1 MNREEIKQLL
11 LKNVAAVT
19 FTKANG
25 DTRVLNC
32 TLQASIVPQPE
43 VKETSTVTRPVNE
56 QVLAVWDVD
65 NTAWRSFRID
75 SVTSVA

>member
-11 LKNVAAVT
+11 LKNVAVVT

-32 TLQASIVPQPE
+32 TLQPTIVPQPE